1 MISKHIFYISIILGI
16 LAVSL
21 HDADAQVVVE
31 RSKDKVII
39 SGTTYY
45 IHQVKKGETSYSIS
59 RAYGITVEELTRE
72 NPPALYGI
80 KEGQTLRIPYREP
93 QYTEAAK
100 TELQKKQRDE
110 TRYIY
115 HMLLPGETV
124 YYLSK
129 LYGVSENE
137 IIAVNPGVDIT
148 KLPVNSEIAV
158 PRKAFMT
165 EKQEFP
171 VQDSKYIFHKV
182 EKGESISSI
191 AEKYGLTVRE
201 LRRENRNVRFPQVGS
216 YMRIP
221 RVETKEPVEVKIAEA
236 EVITIDSIPE
246 APSDTVV
253 VLPKPVGFT
262 PVKDL
267 KGSFDVA
274 VLLPLYLKDNARRS
288 YIDSSRIVQGK
299 PVYRIIKR
307 PDDWIYPRSL
317 GFIEMYQGILMAAD
331 TLRSLGLNVN
341 LHFYDIK
348 DDTIE
353 LSRLIKQGVLSTAD
367 LIIGPVYSSN
377 LKLITDYTR
386 ELKIPVV
393 SPVPILS
400 NNALENNPDLFM
412 SVSSLKVPQDIIVKK
427 VGDYFDSNIVFIHTD
442 STGINPDVIRFR
454 EEILKELGSRLPPE
468 EIRFKELLF
477 YSRSIFNNDSI
488 NRLGHA
494 LSENVNNIVI
504 IASEDAPVIGE
515 TLMDLHSLAKK
526 YRMNVLG
533 YPVMR
538 SLGLDNLDP
547 KYLFDLELLVFSPYW
562 IDYSSNDVKQ
572 FNSDFLRK
580 FHTQPSETSYAWLG
594 YDIMYYFVSGLAIFG
609 NDFIMHPEIHNPDL
623 LQTEFDFRRRNNND
637 GFENVKMYPV
647 RFTKDYEVKLDP
659 EGLPDDHFQIVE
671 QLIE

>member
-1 MISKHIFYISIILGI
+1 MISKYVLQISFFVGIFL
-16 LAVSL
+16 VSL
-21 HDADAQVVVE
+21 HDTDAQVVVE

-45 IHQVKKGETSYSIS
+45 IHLVKKGETPYSIS
-59 RAYGITVEELTRE
+59 RAYGITVGELNKE

-80 KEGQTLRIPYREP
+80 KEGQTLRVPFREE
-93 QYTEAAK
+93 QYLEQSK
-100 TELQKKQRDE
+100 PELQKTQRDE
-110 TRYIY
+110 ARYIY
-115 HMLLPGETV
+115 HRLLPGETV

-129 LYGVSENE
+129 LYGVSEIE
-137 IIAVNPGVDIT
+137 ILEGNPGVDIT

-158 PRKAFMT
+158 PRKEFMT
-165 EKQEFP
+165 EKQEFS

-182 EKGESISSI
+182 EKGESFASI
-191 AEKYGLTVRE
+191 ADKYGLTVRE
-201 LRRENRNVRFPQVGS
+201 LRRENRNLRFPQVGD
-216 YMRIP
+216 YLRIP
-221 RVETKEPVEVKIAEA
+221 LAKAKEPVEVQIAET
-236 EVITIDSIPE
+236 EVLTDTIPVI
-246 APSDTVV
+246 PSDSVIV
-253 VLPKPVGFT
+253 FPRPVGYT
-262 PVKDL
+262 PVRDL
-267 KGSFDVA
+267 NGSFDVA
-274 VLLPLYLKDNARRS
+274 VLLPLYVRDNARRS
-288 YIDSSRIVQGK
+288 YIDSSRIVRGK
-299 PVYRIIKR
+299 PVYRVVKR
-307 PDDWIYPRSL
+307 PDDWIYPKSL
-317 GFIEMYQGILMAAD
+317 GFVEMYQGILMAAD

-348 DDTIE
+348 DDTLE

-393 SPVPILS
+393 SPVPIL
-400 NNALENNPDLFM
+400 NDNVLENNPELFM
-412 SVSSLKVPQDIIVKK
+412 SVSSLRVPQDIIVRK
-427 VGDYFDSNIVFIHTD
+427 VGEYFDSNIVFIHTD
-442 STGINPDVIRFR
+442 SAGINPDVIKFR
-454 EEILKELGSRLPPE
+454 EEILKELDSRLPSE

-477 YSRSIFNNDSI
+477 YSRSVYNNDSI

-494 LSENVNNIVI
+494 LSESTDNIVI
-504 IASEDAPVIGE
+504 IASEEAPVIGE
-515 TLMDLHSLAKK
+515 ALMDLHSLSKK
-526 YRMNVLG
+526 FRINVFG

-547 KYLFDLELLVFSPYW
+547 KYLFDLDLLIFSPYW

-594 YDIMYYFVSGLAIFG
+594 YDIMYYFVSGLVIFG

-623 LQTEFDFRRRNNND
+623 LHTEFEFRRRNNYD

-647 RFTKDYEVKLDP
+647 RFTKDYELKLDP
-659 EGLPDDHFQIVE
+659 EEGAPDQ
-671 QLIE
+671 

>member
-1 MISKHIFYISIILGI
+1 MISKYIFQISIVLGVF
-16 LAVSL
+16 LVSL
-21 HDADAQVVVE
+21 HDTDAQVVVE
-31 RSKDKVII
+31 RSADKVII

-45 IHQVKKGETSYSIS
+45 IHQVKKGETPYSIS

-93 QYTEAAK
+93 QYIEPVKNELPK
-100 TELQKKQRDE
+100 TQRDE
-110 TRYIY
+110 ARYIY
-115 HMLLPGETV
+115 HRLLPGETV

-137 IIAVNPGVDIT
+137 IIAGNPGVDIT

-158 PRKAFMT
+158 PRKDFMT
-165 EKQEFP
+165 EKQEFS

-182 EKGESISSI
+182 EKGESFSSI
-191 AEKYGLTVRE
+191 ADKYGLTVRV
-201 LRRENRNVRFPQVGS
+201 LRRENRNLRFPQVGD
-216 YMRIP
+216 YL
-221 RVETKEPVEVKIAEA
+221 RVPLAEVKEPVEAQIAETDA
-236 EVITIDSIPE
+236 ITDTIPE
-246 APSDTVV
+246 APSDSL
-253 VLPKPVGFT
+253 VLLPRPVGFT
-262 PVKDL
+262 PVQDL
-267 KGSFDVA
+267 QGSFDVA
-274 VLLPLYLKDNARRS
+274 VLLPMYVGDNARRS
-288 YIDSSRIVQGK
+288 YIDSSKIVRGK
-299 PVYRIIKR
+299 PVYKVVKR

-341 LHFYDIK
+341 LHLYDIK

-386 ELKIPVV
+386 ELKIPVI
-393 SPVPILS
+393 SPVPILN

-412 SVSSLKVPQDIIVKK
+412 SVSSLKVPQDIIVRK
-427 VGDYFDSNIVFIHTD
+427 VGEYFDSNIVFIHTD
-442 STGINPDVIRFR
+442 SAGINPDVINFR

-468 EIRFKELLF
+468 EIRFKELMF
-477 YSRSIFNNDSI
+477 YSRSVFNNDSI

-494 LSENVNNIVI
+494 LAENIDNVVI
-504 IASEDAPVIGE
+504 IASEEAPVIGE

-526 YRMNVLG
+526 FRINVFG

-538 SLGLDNLDP
+538 NLGLDNLDP
-547 KYLFDLELLVFSPYW
+547 KYLFDLELLIFSPYW

-609 NDFIMHPEIHNPDL
+609 SDFIMHPEIHNPDL
-623 LQTEFDFRRRNNND
+623 LQTEFDFRRKHNND
-637 GFENVKMYPV
+637 GFENIKMFPV
-647 RFTKDYEVKLDP
+647 RFTKDYELKLEP
-659 EGLPDDHFQIVE
+659 EGIPYDQLQLVE
-671 QLIE
+671 QDLE